1 MTDQLISDDVFT
13 AFQVAL
19 DELTW
24 PDRRTA
30 TEGGFV
36 LPLSGRQMRAI
47 RGALET
53 VAPLLVRELAADH
66 AAAHRAVGCYL
77 GVDSASLAADA
88 RALVERC
95 TLAEFERDRLEQDAH
110 EWLRVVGR
118 VEAERD
124 RLRQRVQ
131 SAREILTRAAAGCC
145 GDLPR
150 HIDEANQILSL
161 GGAE

>member
-66 AAAHRAVGCYL
+66 AAAHRAIGCYL
-77 GVDSASLAADA
+77 GVDSASLAVDA
-88 RALVERC
+88 RALIERC
-95 TLAEFERDRLEQDAH
+95 VRA
-110 EWLRVVGR
+110 
-118 VEAERD
+118 EAERD
-124 RLRQRVQ
+124 RLTQRVQ
-131 SAREILTRAAAGCC
+131 TAREILTRAADGCC
-145 GDLPR
+145 ADTVH
-150 HIDEANQILSL
+150 HIGEANQVL